1 MRHSMSEGTLFI
13 YLDGRIDSNN
23 APDIEGELI
32 ALAQCT
38 SASHVQLDAN
48 NLAYISSA
56 GLRIVMK
63 LLKSGSTVSFVN
75 VPPHIYDVLD
85 MTGFTEIVSV
95 QRRPREVS
103 LDGLQQIGAGAFGRV
118 YRLDPERVIKVYSP
132 QVNPLEKI
140 EHERQAARQAFVHD
154 IPSAIPFETV
164 RIGDEHGIIYELID
178 AKTLGE
184 AVVANPDLLEEYA
197 RRMARIL
204 LKLHATHFEEGQL
217 PDARRIFH
225 GWVDIAERS
234 GLYAAGTISRL
245 RHFVDTIPN
254 GDTFVHGDFHPANIM
269 VMPDDELLLID
280 MGDSSRGNPVIDT
293 AGMYHVL
300 RIAAR
305 RPGGAERLTGMPQD
319 MLERVWRIFVSEY
332 FGVHQAEDIEKL
344 ESRLAFAALPRTMGS
359 TARSKLLTDEMRKQ
373 QAQQLEERFL
383 AGFDDWHWGLDGTEL
398 QRQDIC

>member
-1 MRHSMSEGTLFI
+1 MRHSMSEGTLSI
-13 YLDGRIDSNN
+13 YLEGRIDSNN

-32 ALAQCT
+32 ALAQRT

-48 NLAYISSA
+48 DLAYISSA

-63 LLKSGSTVSFVN
+63 LVKSGCIVSFVS

-103 LDGLQQIGAGAFGRV
+103 LEGLQQIGAGAFGRV
-118 YRLDPERVIKVYSP
+118 YRLDAERVIKVYSP

-140 EHERQAARQAFVHD
+140 EHERRAARQAFVHD

-164 RIGDEHGIIYELID
+164 RVGDEYGIIYELID

-184 AVVANPDLLEEYA
+184 AVVASPDRLETYA
-197 RRMARIL
+197 QRMAQL
-204 LKLHATHFEEGQL
+204 LIKLHATHFAQGQL

-225 GWVDIAERS
+225 GWVDIAEQS
-234 GLYAAGTISRL
+234 GLYTTGTIDKL
-245 RHFVDTIPN
+245 RQFVDTIPDH
-254 GDTFVHGDFHPANIM
+254 DTFVHGDFHPANIM

-280 MGDSSRGNPVIDT
+280 MGDSSMGNPVIDT
-293 AGMYHVL
+293 AGTYHVL
-300 RIAAR
+300 RIAAK

-319 MLERVWRIFVSEY
+319 MLERVWTIFVGEY
-332 FGVHQAEDIEKL
+332 FGKHMAEDVEAL

-359 TARSKLLTDEMRKQ
+359 TARSRLLTDEMRQQ
-373 QAQQLEERFL
+373 QARQLEERFL
-383 AGFDDWHWGLDGTEL
+383 AGLDDWHWED
-398 QRQDIC
+398 